1 VHQRLQAVAALDV
14 DVGSTGGVKRG
25 AAALEEDVFGP
36 VLMISKEG
44 KVPAAAG
51 SAEERQRA
59 LFERV
64 CRVGLSVDWADIPID
79 QGPVE

>member
-1 VHQRLQAVAALDV
+1 MHQRLQAVAGGSASDLDV
-14 DVGSTGGVKRG
+14 VGSREGGVKRG

-36 VLMISKEG
+36 VLMIPKEG
-44 KVPAAAG
+44 KAAVAG

-64 CRVGLSVDWADIPID
+64 CRLWA
-79 QGPVE
+79 